1 MEILSYRWEE
11 GGEVVEERLMD
22 HVKVALEVVD
32 GIERTRAGS
41 YATKLGFSDFKNA
54 VRLSIILHDSGKIF
68 YQLRREQMSFRGH
81 EYYSTLISDYFFR
94 ELIRLEIEKAE
105 KYELM
110 RSICN
115 FAIFFH
121 HHAMNVRSRV
131 PRVPERAIELGV
143 SLLQN
148 FVHEVKPL
156 MGEREAK
163 ALETAADIISER
175 KSAISYS
182 TEDYV
187 NEVRKEV
194 WREMVSDPKL
204 KKLCYLTLTTLMVA
218 DNISAQQNRKSK
230 RTRFYSVME
239 EFRNLYL

>member
-11 GGEVVEERLMD
+11 GGELVEERLAD
-22 HVKVALEVVD
+22 HIKVALEVVD
-32 GIERTRAGS
+32 SIERTRAGN
-41 YATKLGFSDFKNA
+41 YAAKLGFPDFKNA

-68 YQLRREQMSFRGH
+68 YQLRRKQMSFRGH

-105 KYELM
+105 EYGLM
-110 RSICN
+110 RNICN

-131 PRVPERAIELGV
+131 PIISEEAIELGV

-148 FVHEVKPL
+148 FVHEVKPQ
-156 MGEREAK
+156 MGERETK

-175 KSAISYS
+175 KSAINHS
-182 TEDYV
+182 TEEYV

-194 WREMVSDPKL
+194 WRGMVSDSKV

-239 EFRNLYL
+239 EFRRLYM